1 MIKGLVQRS
10 AMPDPAAVLR
20 SLACV
25 AAVAVVAVQWGPQ
38 GSATAVVGAAAVAGA
53 TALQDSPR
61 GRVTVV
67 LLVTAVAG
75 LAVLLGALTSG
86 FSPLFVAVA
95 TLWCF
100 GASMLWALG
109 ANPGLIGA
117 ASAALL
123 VSAPPVTPTP
133 TSVVVTWLLAVA
145 GGLLQVWVISLWP
158 PLRWRN
164 QRKALVAAY
173 RSLAADARKISDGTV
188 GGGPAADPEPLAAL
202 RTAFTAADGPSR
214 RRPATYRGWYALP
227 ERIADTL
234 TDVARLPARSDALAL
249 ALAEAADTLAAVADT
264 SRTGRVG
271 ADVAIG
277 RFDSVA
283 ATVDGSESVVVQKL
297 STQLHEAVAMRL
309 GDFVPSTPDAVRLR
323 RPELRTSVRSAVDV
337 MRSHLDRHSPVLR
350 HAVRLA
356 AAVAVGCV
364 VDRYAE
370 GAYGFWIPLT
380 VLMVLRPETAHTY
393 TRCVGRVAG
402 TLVGIVT
409 ASAVLVILNP
419 GVAVSAV
426 LALAAVGVACVL
438 SGIGFIAM
446 AAAVTAAAVFLVD
459 IGRPDMPPAVA
470 DPVLAVLFGGALALI
485 AHVVL
490 PDDALTRLSQRA
502 GELLRTEIDYA
513 ATVIKAYVHELDDP
527 AETMTSAW
535 QRAFRA
541 RAAFEATTGA
551 MRMESRELRH
561 WLRSYRTAL
570 NAVTSSC
577 TTLEDQL
584 PAQPAVTADREFVLA
599 VDEYVEALRGDPPTA
614 ASPWRVDCAELAA
627 AEARLR
633 EAVRRHGPEEG
644 PARLL
649 VAEVDTI
656 TRHVSAISVSPS
668 PTSVR

>member
-1 MIKGLVQRS
+1 
-10 AMPDPAAVLR
+10 MPDPAAVLR

-38 GSATAVVGAAAVAGA
+38 GSATAVVGAAAIAGA

-61 GRVTVV
+61 GRVSVV
-67 LLVTAVAG
+67 LLVTTVAG
-75 LAVLLGALTSG
+75 VAVLLGALTSG
-86 FSPLFVAVA
+86 VSPVFVAVA
-95 TLWCF
+95 ALWCF

-117 ASAALL
+117 GSAALL
-123 VSAPPVTPTP
+123 VSAPPATSSPTA
-133 TSVVVTWLLAVA
+133 VLLTWLLAIA
-145 GGLLQVWVISLWP
+145 GGLLQVWVIALWP

-164 QRKALVAAY
+164 QRNAFVAAY
-173 RSLAADARKISDGTV
+173 RSLAADARRICDGTV
-188 GGGPAADPEPLAAL
+188 GDGPAVDHEPLAAL
-202 RTAFTAADGPSR
+202 RAAFTAADSPSR
-214 RRPATYRGWYALP
+214 RRPAAYRGWYSLP
-227 ERIADTL
+227 ERIADSL
-234 TDVARLPARSDALAL
+234 TEVAGAPVRSEALTLAL
-249 ALAEAADTLAAVADT
+249 TEAADTLSAVADT
-264 SRTGRVG
+264 SRPGRVG

-283 ATVDGSESVVVQKL
+283 ETVDGPESIVVQKL
-297 STQLHEAVAMRL
+297 SGQLREAVAMRL

-323 RPELRTSVRSAVDV
+323 RPELRTSVRSAVAA
-337 MRSHLDRHSPVLR
+337 MRGHLDRHSPVLR
-350 HAVRLA
+350 HAVRMA
-356 AAVAVGCV
+356 AAVALGCV
-364 VDRYAE
+364 IDRYAE
-370 GAYGFWIPLT
+370 GEYGLWIPLT

-402 TLVGIVT
+402 AVVGLVVASTL
-409 ASAVLVILNP
+409 LVILNP
-419 GVAVSAV
+419 GVGVSATLAV
-426 LALAAVGVACVL
+426 LAVGVAWAL
-438 SGIGFIAM
+438 SGLGYLAM
-446 AAAVTAAAVFLVD
+446 AAAVAAAAVFLVD
-459 IGRPDMPPAVA
+459 IGRPEVPPAVG
-470 DPVLAVLFGGALALI
+470 DPVLATLLGGALALI

-502 GELLRTEIDYA
+502 GELLRTEVDYA
-513 ATVIKAYVHELDDP
+513 ATVIRAYVHELDNP
-527 AETMTSAW
+527 GEEMASAW

-551 MRMESRELRH
+551 MRMESSELRR

-577 TTLEDQL
+577 STLEDHL
-584 PAQPAVTADREFVLA
+584 PAESAVSADRDFVLA
-599 VDEYVEALRGDPPTA
+599 VDEYIEALRGDPPTT
-614 ASPWRVDCAELAA
+614 ASPWMVDSSELAA

-633 EAVRRHGPEEG
+633 EAVHRHGPEEG
-644 PARLL
+644 SARLL